1 MGRASSASCNQ
12 RGALWG
18 KKKLNQGRL
27 THRTSVPVINGPI
40 HGHHERIACD
50 TII

>member
-18 KKKLNQGRL
+18 KKKLNQRRL

-40 HGHHERIACD
+40 HGHYERIACD